1 MLDDMILLDP
11 IKWYYTPWM
20 IYRCDIHNEKR
31 KTISKPIG
39 LNILYEN
46 PNLQYL
52 YIHIIVFS

>member
-1 MLDDMILLDP
+1 
-11 IKWYYTPWM
+11 M